1 MNRVLLWTV
10 LLSVPALALAG
21 EAAPTDADHPALR
34 AVALEA
40 AVFLQ
45 PEPEGGMGQLCARE
59 SLAPAGP
66 LEGVPELL
74 RLACDFERCNRSCN
88 QRCAPC
94 HGSASCNGHCI
105 CDCVCG

>member
-1 MNRVLLWTV
+1 MNRVLLWFV
-10 LLSVPALALAG
+10 LLCVPALVLAG
-21 EAAPTDADHPALR
+21 EAAPADAGQPALQ
-34 AVALEA
+34 AAALEG

-45 PEPEGGMGQLCARE
+45 PAEEGGKGQLCVRE

-66 LEGVPELL
+66 LDRAPAPLP
-74 RLACDFERCNRSCN
+74 LACDFERCNRSCN

-105 CDCVCG
+105 CNCF